1 MIPAAPLRRSG
12 SFQTAVTAKTARS
25 TVLKT
30 RESTLFSI
38 GTNAAAAQRIMAT
51 AKQKHAVLI
60 RYGTWKYLCPKK
72 YDATI
77 ITKFETNDAHA
88 HAIKPNLGTKTTIIS
103 IDIAQAEKEK

>member
-12 SFQTAVTAKTARS
+12 SFQIAVTAKTARS

-30 RESTLFSI
+30 RESILFSI
-38 GTNAAAAQRIMAT
+38 GTNAAAAQRIMAM

-60 RYGTWKYLCPKK
+60 RYGTGKYFCPKK

-88 HAIKPNLGTKTTIIS
+88 HAIKPNFGTKITIIQTVMT
-103 IDIAQAEKEK
+103 QAASEK